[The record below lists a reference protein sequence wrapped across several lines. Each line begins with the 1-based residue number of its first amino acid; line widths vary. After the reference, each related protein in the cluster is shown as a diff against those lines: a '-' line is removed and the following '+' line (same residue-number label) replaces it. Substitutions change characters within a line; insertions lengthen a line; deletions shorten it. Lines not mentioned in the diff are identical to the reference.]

1 MIQCGYDGEGKVF
14 IQILST
20 IDGKPAQTTVT
31 LVPETA
37 FQVAEGIR
45 KAATEAIEW
54 GKGNE
59 RNSPNPN

>member
-1 MIQCGYDGEGKVF
+1 MIMCGYDGEGKVF

-20 IDGKPAQTTVT
+20 IDGKPANTMVAM
-31 LVPETA
+31 VPETA
-37 FQVAEGIR
+37 FKVAEGIR
-45 KAATEAIEW
+45 KAAAEAIEW